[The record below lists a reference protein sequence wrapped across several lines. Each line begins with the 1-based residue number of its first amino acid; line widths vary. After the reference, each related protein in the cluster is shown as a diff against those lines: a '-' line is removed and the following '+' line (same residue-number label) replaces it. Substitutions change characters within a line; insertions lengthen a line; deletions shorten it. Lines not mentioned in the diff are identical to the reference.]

1 MVSVARPSG
10 NATAQQFERMRRISV
25 LAGVAK
31 NDSEI
36 KGRLTASSQKLQ
48 QLGWTEGRNVRID
61 IRGGGGDLAAT

>member
-1 MVSVARPSG
+1 
-10 NATAQQFERMRRISV
+10 MRRISV